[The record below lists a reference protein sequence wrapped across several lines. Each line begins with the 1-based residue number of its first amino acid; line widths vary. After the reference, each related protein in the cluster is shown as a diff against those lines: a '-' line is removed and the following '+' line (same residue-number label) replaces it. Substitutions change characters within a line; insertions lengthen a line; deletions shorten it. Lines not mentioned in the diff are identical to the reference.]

1 MPVRRNLTRAEL
13 TPDERALREHL
24 CGTRPEFRTTDV
36 VERREDAL
44 SAQHARKGSGRSEQL
59 AGRVKLGQLHR
70 AAGID
75 NVVVKTSTSSRS
87 HPARLL
93 RWTGQAPVAAGPL
106 RSRSCA
112 PPTMRGETASTC
124 SRGTPSSFGEAHR
137 PCWSPSLSRYNTW
150 LKDSRRFQNE
160 HARYQQSSSRQNE

>member
-1 MPVRRNLTRAEL
+1 M
-13 TPDERALREHL
+13 REK
-24 CGTRPEFRTTDV
+24 
-36 VERREDAL
+36 AQL
-44 SAQHARKGSGRSEQL
+44 SRSEQL
-59 AGRVKLGQLHR
+59 AERVKLGQLHR

-87 HPARLL
+87 HLARLL

-112 PPTMRGETASTC
+112 PPTMRAETASTC

-160 HARYQQSSSRQNE
+160 HARSQQSSKTPYSVDYISQAEYKSVHTDY